1 MPSQVADKETVPK
14 RIVHVSFGLDMGGLE
29 RLLLEIAEHTDPRV
43 QQLFFISLGSIG
55 TVGLQLRQMG
65 WPVVCLHRPNGV
77 RPSLIL
83 SLARIFHGIHPA
95 VVHTHDARALI
106 YAAPAARMMGIRR
119 IIHTQHGQNLG
130 MTPRRLKLIRY
141 AAKLAQNYVC
151 VSQDARDVAAAQ
163 GIPQDRL
170 QVIYNGIAVDRFKA
184 ACGEHSERFT
194 GNKKKSLVAI
204 ARLSPEKG
212 ISNLLKAVA
221 LIHRDLPDLQLEVA
235 GEGPCHADLLREA
248 NQLGIYEK
256 VQFLGQVSD
265 PAKVLGRGRVFALPS
280 NSEGVS
286 LTLLE
291 AMAAGVP
298 VVATSVGGT
307 PEVLKNDKTGLM
319 VPPQNPD
326 ELANAIKKLWL
337 DDELR
342 DRLSLAAAQRVS
354 EQFDITR
361 MAQEYNQLYQGIKKL
376 EPQLPERNGTLI
388 HKQPLAVGKQE

>member
-1 MPSQVADKETVPK
+1 MPSQVAEKETVPQ

-106 YAAPAARMMGIRR
+106 YAGPAARIMGIRR

-130 MTPRRLKLIRY
+130 MTSRRLKLIRY
-141 AAKLAQNYVC
+141 AAKLTQNYVC
-151 VSQDARDVAAAQ
+151 VSQDALDVAASQ

-170 QVIYNGIAVDRFKA
+170 RVIYNGISVDRFKD
-184 ACGEHSERFT
+184 ACGSLTESAGE
-194 GNKKKSLVAI
+194 NKKKLVAI

-212 ISNLLKAVA
+212 LSNLLKAVA
-221 LIHRDLPDLQLEVA
+221 LIHRALPDLHLEVA
-235 GEGPCHADLLREA
+235 GEGPSHADLLREA
-248 NQLGIYEK
+248 NHLGIYEK
-256 VQFLGQVSD
+256 VHFLGQVAD
-265 PAKVLGRGRVFALPS
+265 PAKVLRRGRVFVLPS
-280 NSEGVS
+280 ISEGVS

-298 VVATSVGGT
+298 VVATAVGGT
-307 PEVLKNDKTGLM
+307 PEVLEHGKTGLM
-319 VPPQNPD
+319 VSSQNPE
-326 ELANAIKKLWL
+326 ELANAIKRLWS
-337 DDELR
+337 DDELCYQ
-342 DRLSLAAAQRVS
+342 LSHAANQRVS
-354 EQFDITR
+354 EQFDISR
-361 MAQEYNQLYQGIKKL
+361 MAKEYNQLYQGLENL
-376 EPQLPERNGTLI
+376 EPQFVERNRTFI
-388 HKQPLAVGKQE
+388 HDHPLTVGKQE

>member
-1 MPSQVADKETVPK
+1 MPSQVAAKETVPQ

-184 ACGEHSERFT
+184 TCGAYSASLVE
-194 GNKKKSLVAI
+194 NKNKSLVAI

-221 LIHRDLPDLQLEVA
+221 QIHRTLPDLRLKVA

-265 PAKVLGRGRVFALPS
+265 PAKVLGRARMFVLPS
-280 NSEGVS
+280 SSEGIS

-298 VVATSVGGT
+298 VVATAVGGT
-307 PEVLKNDKTGLM
+307 PEVLENGKTGLM
-319 VPPQNPD
+319 VPPQNP
-326 ELANAIKKLWL
+326 EKLANAIKQLWL
-337 DDELR
+337 DDELC
-342 DRLSLAAAQRVS
+342 DQLSHAAALRAS
-354 EQFDITR
+354 EQFDINR
-361 MAQEYNQLYQGIKKL
+361 MTQEYNRLYQGIKKL
-376 EPQLPERNGTLI
+376 EPQLAERNGTLI
-388 HKQPLAVGKQE
+388 HEQPLTVGKQE

>member
-1 MPSQVADKETVPK
+1 VPSQVAVKETVPQ

-170 QVIYNGIAVDRFKA
+170 HVIYNGIAVDRFKA
-184 ACGEHSERFT
+184 SCKAHSERLT

-221 LIHRDLPDLQLEVA
+221 LIHRELPDLQLEVA

-265 PAKVLGRGRVFALPS
+265 PAKVLGCGRVFALPS

-307 PEVLKNDKTGLM
+307 PEVLENDKTGLM
-319 VPPQNPD
+319 VPPQNPE
-326 ELANAIKKLWL
+326 ELANAIKQLWH
-337 DDELR
+337 DNELR

-354 EQFDITR
+354 EQFDINR

-376 EPQLPERNGTLI
+376 EPQLAERNETFI
-388 HKQPLAVGKQE
+388 HKQPLTVGKQE